1 MNNLLF
7 DHAIRWQTLENIEH
21 LQYAIL
27 DIDRQNRILDVVF
40 KFAAQAQIVL
50 HRHKALNHMLV
61 IQGEHRLYEAD
72 GRLREIRPVGRYTVS
87 PASDEPHREGGGDEE
102 AIVFFS
108 IRGSDGVLYE
118 ILDDGLNVVAT
129 LSMQDFIDL
138 YTRQMPPPMLGEM
151 A

>member
-21 LQYAIL
+21 
-27 DIDRQNRILDVVF
+27 F
-40 KFAAQAQIVL
+40 
-50 HRHKALNHMLV
+50 
-61 IQGEHRLYEAD
+61 
-72 GRLREIRPVGRYTVS
+72 
-87 PASDEPHREGGGDEE
+87 
-102 AIVFFS
+102 
-108 IRGSDGVLYE
+108 DGVLYE